1 MAVRGLN
8 NASRPLVALSAL
20 AVLAGCARAGADAPV
35 AAPEASTP
43 TPTLAAP
50 AASARQAAQRQA
62 KIEQALAG
70 QQYLDDPA
78 GQWAISAT
86 ASSTYATALAGHDG
100 RWTPEAATG
109 APDAESVRYP
119 EKGWAPEQATGKR
132 RAPEWLELRYD
143 TAVSASAVRVRQ
155 VGLPGRLRRIELID
169 QTGAR
174 HVVWNGPDRSAA
186 RRPADHLVPGALRA
200 HALPDPRRA
209 PDRDAGR
216 ADRLDRRG
224 AAGRRPSLKDLFGT
238 AAAPTCQGCRR
249 GPQR

>member
-35 AAPEASTP
+35 TAPETSTP

-119 EKGWAPEQATGKR
+119 EKGWAPEQASGKR

-174 HVVWNGPDRSAA
+174 HVVWNGPDRTPRDAQQITWFQA
-186 RRPADHLVPGALRA
+186 RFAPTPYQTRAVRLTVTPGAPTGSIDAVQLVGA
-200 HALPDPRRA
+200 HP
-209 PDRDAGR
+209 
-216 ADRLDRRG
+216 
-224 AAGRRPSLKDLFGT
+224 
-238 AAAPTCQGCRR
+238 
-249 GPQR
+249 